1 MRVGNV
7 STSVIE
13 GLLRGSAARLEE
25 FADSDEESL
34 PSCRSPPEGRAS
46 KIPSKKLADMGV
58 IGHHQPDWPADKPLV
73 DGTIWQQPD
82 GRAPTH
88 D

>member
-25 FADSDEESL
+25 FAGSDEESL
-34 PSCRSPPEGRAS
+34 LVLS
-46 KIPSKKLADMGV
+46 LA
-58 IGHHQPDWPADKPLV
+58 A
-73 DGTIWQQPD
+73 
-82 GRAPTH
+82 
-88 D
+88 